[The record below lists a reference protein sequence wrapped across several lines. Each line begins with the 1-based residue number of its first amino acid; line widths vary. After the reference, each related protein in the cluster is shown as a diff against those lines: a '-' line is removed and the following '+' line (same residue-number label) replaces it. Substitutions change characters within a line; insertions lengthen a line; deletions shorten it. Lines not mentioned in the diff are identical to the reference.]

1 MIDPVIDLSLG
12 LALSL
17 LFAGAAW
24 HKVSDLRGFEAA
36 LRGYD
41 LLPARTVPIASK
53 LLPLVETS
61 IALGLV
67 YGPTRPAAA
76 GAAISILLLYSAS
89 IALNL
94 ARGRRDID
102 CGCFAAPSRAPLN
115 GWLLARNLAL
125 AAASYALVWP
135 CRPRELIWMDWL
147 TIATTLI
154 ALSLLWLAGQRLA
167 ETGSALRRMGGN
179 R

>member
-1 MIDPVIDLSLG
+1 MIDPVIDLSLR

-24 HKVSDLRGFEAA
+24 HKVSDLRRFEAA
-36 LRGYD
+36 VRGYD
-41 LLPARTVPIASK
+41 LLPARTVPVVSK
-53 LLPLVETS
+53 LLPLAEAS

-67 YGPTRPAAA
+67 YGPTRPGAA
-76 GAAISILLLYSAS
+76 GGAISILLLYAAS

-94 ARGRRDID
+94 ARGRRDIE
-102 CGCFAAPSRAPLN
+102 CGCFAASSRAPLN
-115 GWLLARNLAL
+115 GWLVARNLAL
-125 AAASYALVWP
+125 AAAAYALVWP
-135 CRPRELIWMDWL
+135 SRPRELVWMDWL
-147 TIATTLI
+147 TITTTLI

-167 ETGSALRRMGGN
+167 ETGPALRRMGGN